1 MEVIRKPERAAWAE
15 FALALCATL
24 AAAVPLSAQERVNSS
39 VGVAEEISRKTGRP
53 ILAIAGSAT

>member
-1 MEVIRKPERAAWAE
+1 MEVIRKPE

-24 AAAVPLSAQERVNSS
+24 VAAVPLCAQERVNSS
-39 VGVAEEISRKTGRP
+39 VDVAEEISRKTGRP